1 MSKTFKEIA
10 GEWQVDKRQYVKKST
25 YAAYSLLLSNHI
37 LPEFGD
43 MMEMTEK
50 AVQDFVL
57 RKLDAGM
64 SHKSIKDIIVVL
76 KMILRFGV
84 KAGYLKHL
92 EMDIKF
98 PTEREKRSVE
108 VMNRSDQR
116 KLMEFIR
123 SNFTFM
129 NLGIYICLGS
139 GMRIGEI
146 CALTWEDIDVESS
159 VIYVRKTIQR
169 IYLVEDGKS
178 RTEVVIDAPKTRNA
192 IREIPM
198 TAELLKIIRPLKKIV
213 NPSYYVLSNSS
224 RPVEPRTCRNHYA
237 KVIRELN
244 LPHLKFHGLRHSFAT
259 RCIEVG
265 CDYKT
270 VSVLLGHANISTTLN
285 LYVHPNMDQKRKC
298 IDKMFKT
305 LK

>member
-1 MSKTFKEIA
+1 MSKTFLEIA
-10 GEWQVDKRQYVKKST
+10 EEWQADKRQYVKKST
-25 YAAYSLLLSNHI
+25 YAAYSLLMVNHI

-43 MMEMTEK
+43 RVEVTEK
-50 AVQDFVL
+50 SIQDFVL

-64 SHKSIKDIIVVL
+64 SHKSIKDILVVL
-76 KMILRFGV
+76 KMIIRFGV
-84 KAGYLKHL
+84 KAGYLQHL

-98 PTEREKRSVE
+98 PTEREKQFIE
-108 VMNRSDQR
+108 VMNRADQK
-116 KLMEFIR
+116 KLMDFTKA
-123 SNFTFM
+123 NFNFM
-129 NLGIYICLGS
+129 NLGIYMCLSS
-139 GMRIGEI
+139 GMRIGEV

-159 VIYVRKTIQR
+159 VIYIRKTIQR

-178 RTEVVIDAPKTRNA
+178 RTELIIDTPKTKNA

-198 TAELLKIIRPLKKIV
+198 TAELMKIIKPLKKVV
-213 NPSYYVLSNSS
+213 NVNFYVLSNSS
-224 RPVEPRTCRNHYA
+224 RPVEPRKYRSYYS
-237 KVIRELN
+237 KVINKLN

-259 RCIEVG
+259 RCIEGG

-270 VSVLLGHANISTTLN
+270 VSVLLGHSNISTTLN
-285 LYVHPNMDQKRKC
+285 LYVHPNIDQKRKC